1 VEGTIKVLISDKLDG
16 EAIDLLRERGMEV
29 DYLPDPD
36 LDVLGDKLK
45 HAEGWIVRS
54 GTQVTA
60 ELLAIAPALRV
71 IGRAGVGVDN
81 IDVAEATRRGIAV
94 LNTPSG
100 NTVAA
105 VEHTLAMLL
114 SLVRNI
120 PQAHGSLVVG
130 REWRRSEFA
139 GIELYGKTLGIVGL
153 GKIGSRVATR
163 CRAFEME
170 LLGFDPYLPAERAE
184 SLGVELFADLD
195 EMLARCDFITLHMPG
210 TAETENLLNS
220 ERISRLKRGVRVV
233 NCARGNLVDETA
245 LVAAL
250 VSGQVGGA
258 AIDVFRTEPALDSP
272 FLDAPN
278 VIVTP
283 HLGAST
289 VESQRKV
296 GLQVAAQVAD
306 AMQEGI
312 FQDAVNIPVRD
323 WALFKKLTPQ
333 LTMVERLGSVAQQYS
348 HAGISRI
355 EVEYR
360 GGPFEEVP
368 ALNNTLLKGLL
379 TPVLGDSVN
388 AVNAP
393 LLARERGLV
402 ISHTLHDESADYNSL
417 VKIRVHSPSH
427 CHTLSAT
434 TFADRLPR
442 LVELDGHDVELYLE
456 GNLLVFLNLDRP
468 GVIGDVGRVLGVQ
481 DINIAHFSL
490 GRKRVGGEAL
500 AVVVTDAPVPPAA
513 LLELESLANMQ
524 WLKQISLT
532 PLTTPV
538 IARN

>member
-1 VEGTIKVLISDKLDG
+1 MITDKLDR
-16 EAIDLLRERGMEV
+16 EALQLLRNRHLEV
-29 DYLPDPD
+29 DYLPNPEASV
-36 LDVLGDKLK
+36 LEAKLADVQ
-45 HAEGWIVRS
+45 GWIVRS

-60 ELLAIAPALRV
+60 ELLAKAPALRV

-81 IDVAEATRRGIAV
+81 IDVPEATRRGVAV
-94 LNTPSG
+94 LNTPTG

-120 PQAHGSLVVG
+120 PQAHGSLVVD
-130 REWRRSEFA
+130 REWRRGEFA
-139 GIELYGKTLGIVGL
+139 GIELYGKTIGIVGL

-170 LLGFDPYLPAERAE
+170 VLAFDPYLPAERADA
-184 SLGVELFADLD
+184 LGVELCAELD
-195 EMLARCDFITLHMPG
+195 ELLPRCDFLTLHMPG
-210 TAETENLLNS
+210 TAETENLLDAR
-220 ERISRLKRGVRVV
+220 RIGRLKSGVRVV
-233 NCARGNLVDETA
+233 NCARGNLIDE
-245 LVAAL
+245 AAL
-250 VSGQVGGA
+250 AAALEEGKVGGA
-258 AIDVFRTEPALDSP
+258 ALDVFREEPGLDSP
-272 FLDAPN
+272 LLDAPN
-278 VIVTP
+278 VIATP

-289 VESQRKV
+289 VESQRNV

-306 AMQEGI
+306 AMQDGV

-323 WALFKKLTPQ
+323 WATFKKLTPQ

-348 HAGISRI
+348 GAGISRI
-355 EVEYR
+355 EVEYS

-402 ISHTLHDESADYNSL
+402 ISHTLRGESSDYNSV
-417 VKIRVHSPSH
+417 VKIRVHTPGQ
-427 CHTLSAT
+427 CRTLAAT

-442 LVELDGHDVELYLE
+442 LVELDGHDVELFLE

-468 GVIGDVGRVLGVQ
+468 GVIGDVGRVLGKHG
-481 DINIAHFSL
+481 INIAHFSL
-490 GRKRVGGEAL
+490 GRKRPGGEAL
-500 AVVVTDAPVPPAA
+500 AVVVVDVPVRADV
-513 LLELESLANMQ
+513 LEELGELKNMN

-532 PLTTPV
+532 PLTGPL
-538 IARN
+538 